1 MLLSL
6 PQVALELAQVQVLL
20 DALPAAVII
29 KDADSRF
36 VLINQSAQALLEIP
50 FAQLQGTHGTGL
62 LDAEQLARSLAWDQ
76 QAFSSPEPTSHE
88 DALWSPQLRSNR
100 WCRTFRK
107 PLLSETGQAQYLFC
121 VMLDKTQ
128 QQLAQAQ
135 VDGERG
141 LLEMLT
147 SDVALPKMLDAFV
160 RNYERAFPGMLCS
173 VLLLDD
179 DGVHLRHG
187 AGPSLPAE
195 YCAAMDGEVIG
206 PNVGSCGTAAYTGKE
221 VLVADIQTDPLWNDH
236 RELANQ
242 CGLRACW
249 SIPILAAKGQVLG
262 TFANYYTTPRM
273 PEPNELQSLRRG
285 AYMLGLA
292 IEHIRTEQRLQ
303 AGQASLREST
313 LHTQAILDNMADGV
327 VTYDSKG
334 TIQSFNK
341 AASIM
346 FGYPAVAVIGSDIS
360 VLTPPARHT
369 EYWPLRK
376 QFVDFRSKE
385 PETLA
390 LEFEAIRR
398 DGTLFPMA
406 LSISKISS
414 AGRHLGIGILR
425 DVTER
430 RKKEEEISRL
440 AFYDPLTE
448 LPNRRLLM
456 DRLKQATATSARKG
470 SHAAV
475 MFLDLDHF
483 KQLNDTLGHDMGDIL
498 LQEVARRLRGCVRE
512 VDSVARLGG
521 DEFVL
526 LMEAM
531 SSDAQEAAM
540 QAEAIAL
547 KVLSSLGQPYVLG
560 EHSHT
565 STPSIGI
572 VVFMAQEHSVDDLL
586 KKADV
591 AMYQAKSAGRNT
603 VRFFDP
609 ITQAAIDEQ
618 TELERDLRRGLD
630 AQEFVLHYQPQVNGQ
645 GITVGNEALV
655 RWKHHRRGMVPP
667 GQFIALAE
675 TTGLI
680 VPLGQWVLETACAQ
694 LVVWSVQ
701 PSTARWTL
709 SVNVSA
715 SQFAQ
720 PDFVQQVLLA
730 LEKTGANP
738 HRLKLELTESMLV
751 NDVDDIIEK
760 MHTIKGSG
768 VGFSLD
774 DFGTGYSS
782 LTYLKRLP
790 LDQLK
795 IDQSF
800 VHDVLTDASDAV
812 IARTVVALGHS
823 LGLTVIAEGVE
834 TAAQAEFLSGIGC
847 DAFQGYYYGRP
858 GPAAALQTPS
868 SPVTAALS

>member
-1 MLLSL
+1 MISFP
-6 PQVALELAQVQVLL
+6 PQVLLEPSQVQALL
-20 DALPAAVII
+20 DALPTPVIL
-29 KDADSRF
+29 KDTDSRI
-36 VLINQSAQALLEIP
+36 VAINGVAQALLEIP
-50 FAQLQGTHGTGL
+50 LEQLLGTQGAGL
-62 LDAEQLARSLAWDQ
+62 MDAEQLARSLARDREALESLRPT
-76 QAFSSPEPTSHE
+76 AFE
-88 DALWSPQLRSNR
+88 DELWSPQQQSNR
-100 WCRTFRK
+100 WCSTFRK
-107 PLLSETGQAQYLFC
+107 PLLDADGRARYLLC
-121 VMLDKTQ
+121 VLLDKTQ
-128 QQLAQAQ
+128 QRRAQAQ
-135 VDGERG
+135 VDDERG

-147 SDVALPKMLDAFV
+147 SDVPLSQMLEAFT

-173 VLLLDD
+173 VLLLDE

-187 AGPSLPAE
+187 AGPSLPAH
-195 YCAAMDGEVIG
+195 YNATIDGLTIG
-206 PNVGSCGTAAYTGKE
+206 LGMGSCGAAAHSGKE
-221 VLVADIQTDPLWNDH
+221 VLVSDILTDPLWDNY
-236 RELANQ
+236 RELAALHS
-242 CGLRACW
+242 LRACW
-249 SIPILAAKGQVLG
+249 SIPILSAKGQVLG
-262 TFANYYTTPRM
+262 TFANYHTSPRTP
-273 PEPNELQSLRRG
+273 EANELQSLRRG
-285 AYMLGLA
+285 AYMVGLA
-292 IEHIRTEQRLQ
+292 IEHRTTEKRLQ
-303 AGQASLREST
+303 AGQASLRESA
-313 LHTQAILDNMADGV
+313 LHTKAILDNMADGV
-327 VTYDSKG
+327 VTFDGLG

-341 AASIM
+341 AASTM
-346 FGYPAVAVIGSDIS
+346 FGYPAVAVIGQDIAL
-360 VLTPPARHT
+360 LTPSARHA
-369 EYWPLRK
+369 EYVQYRK
-376 QFVDFRSKE
+376 QFLNLSAPTSEVLS
-385 PETLA
+385 
-390 LEFEAIRR
+390 LEFEAMRR
-398 DGTLFPMA
+398 DGSTFPMA
-406 LSISKISS
+406 LSVSKIAS
-414 AGRHLGIGILR
+414 AERAIGIGILR
-425 DVTER
+425 DVTQR
-430 RKKEEEISRL
+430 RKHEDEIRRL
-440 AFYDPLTE
+440 AYYDSLTE

-456 DRLKQATATSARKG
+456 DRLKQALANSSRNG
-470 SHAAV
+470 NHAAV

-498 LQEVARRLRGCVRE
+498 LQEVAHRLKSSVRE

-521 DEFVL
+521 DEFVV

-531 SSDAQEAAM
+531 SSDPQEAAM
-540 QAEAIAL
+540 QAESVAL
-547 KVLSSLGQPYVLG
+547 KVLSALGQPYLLG

-572 VVFMAQEHSVDDLL
+572 VVFLAQENSVEDLL

-591 AMYQAKSAGRNT
+591 AMYQAKTAGRNT
-603 VRFFDP
+603 IRFFDP
-609 ITQAAIDEQ
+609 VTQAALDAQ
-618 TELERDLRRGLD
+618 AELERDLRRGLD
-630 AQEFVLHYQPQVNGQ
+630 DQEFVLHYQPQVNGQ
-645 GITVGNEALV
+645 GVTVGNEALV

-667 GQFIALAE
+667 AQFIPLAE

-680 VPLGQWVLETACAQ
+680 LPLGQWVLETACAQ
-694 LVVWSVQ
+694 LVVWSAD
-701 PSTARWTL
+701 PSTTRWTL

-720 PDFVQQVLLA
+720 PDFVSRVLLA

-800 VHDVLTDASDAV
+800 VHDVLTDPSDAV

-858 GPAAALQTPS
+858 GPAAL
-868 SPVTAALS
+868 PVTPIQHSTAAQS